1 MDDVKFGAGRS
12 AQLTPGPRLGKGVTE
27 IDILQLIDEVEA
39 AVVSGFK
46 IPLVGKVI
54 LDQYELLNLID
65 KIRMS
70 VPDAI
75 VESKRLVQERE
86 NILGQAKQ
94 IMASAEREYS
104 SRVETNEVVQEAE
117 RRAQEI
123 LREAELR
130 AMEMLRQTQAHA
142 GQFAFEGGD
151 LLDSRK
157 READEYSMD
166 VLQRLESQLNSYLV
180 SVRKGIDLLGK
191 DRSGV

>member
-1 MDDVKFGAGRS
+1 
-12 AQLTPGPRLGKGVTE
+12 
-27 IDILQLIDEVEA
+27 
-39 AVVSGFK
+39 
-46 IPLVGKVI
+46 
-54 LDQYELLNLID
+54 
-65 KIRMS
+65 MS

-123 LREAELR
+123 MREAELR
-130 AMEMLRQTQAHA
+130 AAEMLHQAQAH
-142 GQFAFEGGD
+142 GGHFAFDGDD

>member
-1 MDDVKFGAGRS
+1 M
-12 AQLTPGPRLGKGVTE
+12 E

-39 AVVSGFK
+39 TVVSGFK
-46 IPLVGKVI
+46 VPLVGKVV

-123 LREAELR
+123 MREAELR
-130 AMEMLRQTQAHA
+130 AAEMLHQAQAH
-142 GQFAFEGGD
+142 G
-151 LLDSRK
+151 
-157 READEYSMD
+157 
-166 VLQRLESQLNSYLV
+166 
-180 SVRKGIDLLGK
+180 
-191 DRSGV
+191 

>member
-1 MDDVKFGAGRS
+1 MSTHRS
-12 AQLTPGPRLGKGVTE
+12 DQFAPGTRLGKGVTE

-46 IPLVGKVI
+46 IPLVGKVV

-65 KIRMS
+65 KIRMA

-123 LREAELR
+123 VREAERR
-130 AMEMLRQTQAHA
+130 AAEIIRGAGRPGRHPLAEDDELMEI
-142 GQFAFEGGD
+142 
-151 LLDSRK
+151 RK

-166 VLQRLESQLNSYLV
+166 VLRRLESQLNGYLS
-180 SVRKGIDLLGK
+180 SVRKGIDLLQK
-191 DRSGV
+191 DTSEV

>member
-1 MDDVKFGAGRS
+1 VKFGAGRS

-166 VLQRLESQLNSYLV
+166 VLRRLESQLNNYLA
-180 SVRKGIDLLGK
+180 SVRKGIDLLQK
-191 DRSGV
+191 DRSEV